1 MVLTLHGLALA
12 FYLGG
17 TAGLAAALARGLASV
32 PRWCTALVVAGVAW
46 HGAGLATY
54 ARVYGELPLVGI
66 APSLSSVGF
75 LIGVLAVGVAGSRD
89 SRPIGLVLVPLVA
102 LLVGAAAGLGLTP
115 AAEELTFRGAWFAL
129 HVVLG
134 FLACAGLAVA
144 FAAGLLYLLQ
154 FRELKGKRFGRMF
167 RFFPSLG
174 TLDRLGRRALGIGF
188 SALSAALLLGWAWTV
203 RFRRS
208 FAVSDPEVIWG
219 LLTWVVFACALA
231 ARRGGVERDRRGAL
245 ASVIGFVVVVVAYL
259 ALRLSMAEGWA
270 FL

>member
-1 MVLTLHGLALA
+1 MVLALHGLALA

-17 TAGLAAALARGLASV
+17 TAGLAEALARGRPSV

-54 ARVYGELPLVGI
+54 ARVFGELPLVGI

-75 LIGVLAVGVAGSRD
+75 LIGVLVVGAAGLRD
-89 SRPIGLVLVPLVA
+89 GRPIGLVLVPLVA
-102 LLVGAAAGLGLTP
+102 LLVGVAAGLGLTP
-115 AAEELTFRGAWFAL
+115 AAEELAFRGPWFAL

-134 FLACAGLAVA
+134 FLAYAGLAVA

-174 TLDRLGRRALGIGF
+174 TLDRLGRRALAIGF
-188 SALSAALLLGWAWTV
+188 PALSAALLLGWAWTV
-203 RFRRS
+203 RFQRS

-231 ARRGGVERDRRGAL
+231 ARRGGAERDRRGAL
-245 ASVIGFVVVVVAYL
+245 ASVIGFLVVVVAYL
-259 ALRLSMAEGWA
+259 VLRLSMAEGRV

>member
-17 TAGLAAALARGLASV
+17 TAGLAAALARGLAAV

-46 HGAGLATY
+46 HGAALATY

-75 LIGVLAVGVAGSRD
+75 LIGVLALGVAGSRD
-89 SRPIGLVLVPLVA
+89 SRPIALVLVPLVA
-102 LLVGAAAGLGLTP
+102 LLVGVAAGLGLTP
-115 AAEELTFRGAWFAL
+115 AAEELAFRGVWFAL

-167 RFFPSLG
+167 RFLPSLG
-174 TLDRLGRRALGIGF
+174 TLDRLGRRALRMGF
-188 SALSAALLLGWAWTV
+188 SALTAALLLGWAWTV
-203 RFRRS
+203 RFQHS
-208 FAVSDPEVIWG
+208 FAVSDPEVIWS

-231 ARRGGVERDRRGAL
+231 VRRGGVERDRRGAL

-259 ALRLSMAEGWA
+259 ALRLSLAEGRA